1 MPMKRYLS
9 AFRRR
14 TAALGV
20 ALAASGALAG
30 CDTLLDVE
38 NPQAIDAENLDDP
51 FYLGLLTNGVVGDF
65 QRAYDDL
72 VYYSAVFTDE
82 LRNHTTIVEEQLIDQ
97 RRVDPD
103 NGTAAIAYTQ
113 VQRARF
119 LADSTVSRFRKL
131 RGDSANSDL
140 RLARVLAYAGTTYN
154 LLGEHYCGIPVNL
167 SAPYTPAQIFRDFAI
182 PRFNDAIA
190 VATAARAAAAATT
203 GTAAARTVAG
213 ADSII
218 NLSRV
223 GIARAAL
230 NLGDRPLAAQFA
242 AQVPADFVFRSFY
255 SESSAEENSVIFAR
269 MTAPIAASVSGTP
282 FEGLRDPRVPLPD
295 VLETVQNG
303 GRAFVPNSPTAYS
316 TYTGTLPGGEFTRGA
331 AIRIA
336 SGLEAQYIRAEAEG
350 PNATTI
356 AFINSRRAL
365 GGQAA
370 LAATVSRADF
380 LAAVRDNRRRDLY
393 MDAHRLGDLRR
404 YKTQYGDIE
413 NFNEFQTGSYLGSTT
428 VEYANIECLPV
439 NRAEVNANPNYR

>member
-1 MPMKRYLS
+1 MKRYLS
-9 AFRRR
+9 AARRR

-30 CDTLLDVE
+30 CDSLLDVE

-97 RRVDPD
+97 RRVDAD

-119 LADSTVSRFRKL
+119 LADSTAGRFRKL

-167 SAPYTPAQIFRDFAI
+167 SPPHTPVEIFRDFAI

-190 VATAARAAAAATT
+190 VATAARAAASATVPV
-203 GTAAARTVAG
+203 GTRAVAG

-230 NLGDRPLAAQFA
+230 NLGDRTLAAQFA

-255 SESSAEENSVIFAR
+255 SESSAEENSVLFGR

-282 FEGLRDPRVPLPD
+282 FEGLRDPRVPLPEQT
-295 VLETVQNG
+295 ETVQGG

-350 PNATTI
+350 PTAITI
-356 AFINSRRAL
+356 AFINARRAI

-370 LAATVSRADF
+370 LPATVSRADF
-380 LAAVRDNRRRDLY
+380 L
-393 MDAHRLGDLRR
+393 DAHRLGDLRR

-413 NFNEFQTGSYLGSTT
+413 NFNKFQTGPYLGSTT

-439 NRAEVNANPNYR
+439 NRAEMNANPFYR

>member
-1 MPMKRYLS
+1 MPMKRYLT

-30 CDTLLDVE
+30 CDSLLDVE
-38 NPQAIDAENLDDP
+38 NPQAIDADNLDDP

-119 LADSTVSRFRKL
+119 LADSTASRFRKL

-167 SAPYTPAQIFRDFAI
+167 SAPNTPAQIFRDFAI

-190 VATAARAAAAATT
+190 VATAARAAASATVPV
-203 GTAAARTVAG
+203 GTRTVAG

-230 NLGDRPLAAQFA
+230 NLGDLPLAAQSA

-255 SESSAEENSVIFAR
+255 SESSAEENSVIFGR

-295 VLETVQNG
+295 AMETVQGG

-356 AFINSRRAL
+356 AFINSRRAI

-370 LAATVSRADF
+370 LPATVSRPDF

-404 YKTQYGDIE
+404 YKTQYPDVE
-413 NFNEFQTGSYLGSTT
+413 SFNRFQTGSYLGSTT

>member
-1 MPMKRYLS
+1 MNRFLDTV
-9 AFRRR
+9 RRR
-14 TAALGV
+14 AAALGV

-30 CDTLLDVE
+30 CDGLLDVE
-38 NPQAIDAENLDDP
+38 NPQAIDAGNLDDP
-51 FYLGLLTNGVVGDF
+51 FYLTLLTNGVVGDF

-97 RRVDPD
+97 RFVDPD

-119 LADSTVSRFRKL
+119 LADSTVGRFKAL
-131 RGDSANSDL
+131 RGDSASSDL
-140 RLARVLAYAGTTYN
+140 RMARVLAYAGTTYN

-167 SAPYTPAQIFRDFAI
+167 SAPHTPAEIFRDFAI
-182 PRFNDAIA
+182 PRFNEAIT

-203 GTAAARTVAG
+203 PATTTSTRAVAG

-242 AQVPADFVFRSFY
+242 AQVPNDFVFRSFY
-255 SESSAEENSVIFAR
+255 SENSAEENSVIFGR
-269 MTAPIAASVSGTP
+269 MTAPIAASVTGTP

-295 VLETVQNG
+295 ATETVQGG

-316 TYTGTLPGGEFTRGA
+316 TYTGTLPGGEFTRAA

-350 PNATTI
+350 PTATTL
-356 AFINSRRAL
+356 AFINARRAL

-370 LAATVSRADF
+370 LPATVSLADF
-380 LAAVRDNRRRDLY
+380 RVAVRDNRRRDLY

-404 YKTQYGDIE
+404 YKAQYGDIE
-413 NFNEFQTGSYLGSTT
+413 DYNEFQRGPYLGSAT
-428 VEYANIECLPV
+428 VEYANVECLPV
-439 NRAEVNANPNYR
+439 NRGEINANPNYR

>member
-1 MPMKRYLS
+1 MNRFLDTV
-9 AFRRR
+9 RRR
-14 TAALGV
+14 AAALGV

-30 CDTLLDVE
+30 CDGLLDVE
-38 NPQAIDAENLDDP
+38 NPQAIDAGNLDDP
-51 FYLGLLTNGVVGDF
+51 FYLTLLTNGVVGDF

-72 VYYSAVFTDE
+72 VYYSSVFTDE

-97 RRVDPD
+97 RFVDPD

-119 LADSTVSRFRKL
+119 LADSTVGRFKAL

-140 RLARVLAYAGTTYN
+140 RMARVLAYAGTTYN

-167 SAPYTPAQIFRDFAI
+167 SAPHTPAAIFRDFAI
-182 PRFNDAIA
+182 PRFNEAIT

-203 GTAAARTVAG
+203 PATTTSTRAVAG

-218 NLSRV
+218 NLARV

-242 AQVPADFVFRSFY
+242 AQVPNDFVFRSLY
-255 SESSAEENSVIFAR
+255 SENSTEENSVIFGR

-282 FEGLRDPRVPLPD
+282 FEGLRDPRVPLPEQM
-295 VLETVQNG
+295 ETVQAG

-316 TYTGTLPGGEFTRGA
+316 TYTGTLPGGEFTRSA

-350 PNATTI
+350 PTAITL
-356 AFINSRRAL
+356 AFINARRAL

-370 LAATVSRADF
+370 LPATVSRADF
-380 LAAVRDNRRRDLY
+380 LVAVRDNRRRDLY

-404 YKTQYGDIE
+404 YKAQYGDIE
-413 NFNEFQTGSYLGSTT
+413 DYNEFQRGPYLGSAT
-428 VEYANIECLPV
+428 VEYANVECLPV
-439 NRAEVNANPNYR
+439 NRGEVNANPNYR